1 MNLSTQTVETLRKS
15 GYKVRVKHYRYYAY
29 NKTVSKIQ
37 KLMAIREIE
46 GKKRHSKGGLTIVEI
61 DGPQGSFVGKAICS
75 RNDNFCYKTGVKIA
89 LGRMEEKTSF
99 DFWGLA
105 KKVADFFNSGL
116 SAAK

>member
-105 KKVADFFNSGL
+105 KKVANFFSSGL